1 MEKRIT
7 FLWGLG
13 TFMVSPVVLMLL
25 IRYLKVVN
33 TARQMEILS
42 SPFTWIFYL
51 VAPLGYVLLWKGA
64 WRTIDAWRNG
74 NPETRGSLRKRAIR
88 KTVLLPK
95 LTLYL
100 SFLHGFLYPFIV
112 TLFIAKIGMDTKF
125 HFALFGF
132 ACEMFAGMPFYIR
145 FIQSFE
151 ELSSD
156 IPFDRKIMSMNL
168 SLRTNLV
175 VFFLMISVLIILM
188 LGIHYLLDQAVFLE
202 EVQSVLLGHILPLMI
217 IGTVMSVFNIYLLM
231 HGINKRIFSCETFA
245 RKLAGGDFSETGEHA
260 LSRDELGALNNQIYI
275 LYSNN
280 AELLKDLDAAVQTTL
295 KSKDGL
301 MDISQN
307 TSNSVG
313 LISQRIESVYKRME
327 DLNRDIQETGH
338 STAALMEQIRLLN
351 GGVEEQNE
359 VVESSSGA
367 IAEISASIDN
377 ISSVAEGKIDSA
389 EALASVSKEGRS
401 RLVTTV
407 DQIGM
412 INGSI
417 EKIREIIGIIN
428 SIASQTNLLAMN
440 AAIEAA
446 HAGEAGKGFA
456 VVADEI
462 RKLAES
468 SSSSSRE
475 INENIADIITVIQET
490 SQAGGEA
497 MDSFH
502 EIAGGIDEMI
512 DSYKEIGAGLSEL
525 KEGSSLILE
534 SVSALKE
541 SSSRVSDNSVQ
552 MENLTGQVNEAMT
565 RISRI
570 SGDTSDAADEM
581 RREADSVNA
590 VSRHMEQQSQALD
603 EASSAIVRGLAKF
616 KF

>member
-1 MEKRIT
+1 MKKRLT
-7 FLWGLG
+7 LLWGLG
-13 TFMVSPVVLMLL
+13 TFMISPVALMFL

-33 TARQMEILS
+33 TSRQREILM
-42 SPFTWIFYL
+42 SPFTWLFYL
-51 VAPLGYVLLWKGA
+51 IAPLVFVLLWRGG
-64 WRTIDAWRNG
+64 WRTINAWRKG
-74 NPETRGSLRKRAIR
+74 DGETRKLRQKAVIR

-95 LTLYL
+95 LTLYI
-100 SFLHGFLYPFIV
+100 SFLHGFLYPFIA
-112 TLFIAKIGMDTKF
+112 TLFIDRIGMDTKI
-125 HFALFGF
+125 HFALLGF
-132 ACEMFAGMPFYIR
+132 ACEMFVGMPFYIR

-175 VFFLMISVLIILM
+175 VFFLMSSVLIILL
-188 LGIHYLLDQAVFLE
+188 LGIQYLLDQAVFLE
-202 EVQSVLLGHILPLMI
+202 EVQSMLIGRILPLMI
-217 IGTVMSVFNIYLLM
+217 IGIVMSIINIYLLM

-245 RKLAGGDFSETGEHA
+245 RKLAGGDFSETVNHT
-260 LSRDELGALNNQIYI
+260 LSRDELGALNNQIYR

-280 AELLKDLDAAVQTTL
+280 AELLKDLDTAVQTTL
-295 KSKDGL
+295 QSKDGL
-301 MDISQN
+301 LEISQN
-307 TSNSVG
+307 TSSSVDH
-313 LISQRIESVYKRME
+313 ISKSIESVYSRMD
-327 DLNRDIQETGH
+327 DLNSDIQETGR

-377 ISSVAEGKIDSA
+377 ISSVAEGKICSA
-389 EALASVSKEGRS
+389 EALSGVSNEGKN
-401 RLVTTV
+401 RLITTV
-407 DQIGM
+407 DRIGR
-412 INGSI
+412 INSSV
-417 EKIREIIGIIN
+417 EKIRDIIELIDM
-428 SIASQTNLLAMN
+428 IASQTNLLAMN

-475 INENIADIITVIQET
+475 INENIADIIAVIQET

-497 MDSFH
+497 MDSF
-502 EIAGGIDEMI
+502 EAITGGIDEMI

-525 KEGSSLILE
+525 KEGSSLILD

-541 SSSRVSDNSVQ
+541 TSSQVRDNSGQ
-552 MENLTGQVNEAMT
+552 METLTGQVNQAME
-565 RISRI
+565 RVSRI
-570 SGDTSDAADEM
+570 SGDTSQAAEEM
-581 RREADSVNA
+581 RQEADAVST
-590 VSRHMEQQSQALD
+590 VSRHMEEQSQALD
-603 EASSAIVRGLAKF
+603 EASSAIVRGLGKF